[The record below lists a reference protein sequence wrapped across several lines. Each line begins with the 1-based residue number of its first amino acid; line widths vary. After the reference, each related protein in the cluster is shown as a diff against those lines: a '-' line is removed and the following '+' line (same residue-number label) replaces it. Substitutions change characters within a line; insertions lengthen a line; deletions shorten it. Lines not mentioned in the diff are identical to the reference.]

1 MVFKLKSALMEV
13 LTNSYKD
20 GMIKF
25 LKDHPEYFDEAVQL
39 ALSDDQPY
47 AWRSAWLLWSCIEVN
62 DKRVRKYINP
72 ILDCMA
78 LKKSGHKRE
87 LLKILLKMELKEKHE
102 AKLYDICVDNW
113 KQINLEPS
121 VRFTSLMTLKKM
133 AAKYPELRD
142 ELVFLTQDHFLET
155 LSPGIINSVRKQFN
169 IED

>member
-47 AWRSAWLLWSCIEVN
+47 AWRSAWLLWSCN
-62 DKRVRKYINP
+62 
-72 ILDCMA
+72 
-78 LKKSGHKRE
+78 KRE
-87 LLKILLKMELKEKHE
+87 LLKILLKMELREKHE

-155 LSPGIINSVRKQFN
+155 LSPGIKTSVRKQFN